1 MKCDRYRRP
10 RRSTHQPSRA
20 SSSANGASP
29 AMSAVRQRSIRA
41 ATAGT
46 PTSIGGGA
54 PAGDGRTSTTD
65 AAGFGSTG
73 AVTGEGRSER
83 ASGSLETRSG
93 ESGGPVD
100 RRDERAPRSL
110 ETRTGEFEG
119 GPSRVTPQH

>member
-1 MKCDRYRRP
+1 MDRRR
-10 RRSTHQPSRA
+10 RV
-20 SSSANGASP
+20 
-29 AMSAVRQRSIRA
+29 MW
-41 ATAGT
+41 
-46 PTSIGGGA
+46 TSIGSGA
-54 PAGDGRTSTTD
+54 PSVGGRTSTTD

-110 ETRTGEFEG
+110 ETRSGESGGPVDRRDGRAPGSLETRTGEFEG